1 MTEIQIFKRKFHTY
15 TQTEK
20 FLFCIKNTQLKKKK
34 KIQLKTLKNKLE
46 AKGPK

>member
-15 TQTEK
+15 TQIEK
-20 FLFCIKNTQLKKKK
+20 FLFCIKNTQLKKK